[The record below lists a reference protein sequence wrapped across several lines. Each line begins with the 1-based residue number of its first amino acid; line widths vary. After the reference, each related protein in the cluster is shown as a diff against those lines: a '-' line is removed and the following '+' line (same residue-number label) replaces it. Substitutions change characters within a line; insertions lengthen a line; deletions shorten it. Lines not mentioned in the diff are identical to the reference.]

1 MRSFQLIKQIF
12 GAKHQSFAPLKKQLN
27 FCYTVDKNIEIVEKI
42 MIMIMATTTAI
53 VLLLLSKMSAVGKL
67 RNMLRRVLM
76 NTVIYLRN

>member
-1 MRSFQLIKQIF
+1 MCF
-12 GAKHQSFAPLKKQLN
+12 
-27 FCYTVDKNIEIVEKI
+27 DKNIEIVEKI

-76 NTVIYLRN
+76 NTVIYLRNKGIKIIGKKFKAKLKQLPQKSK